1 LHIIGSFIIAV
12 TCTFWTASFLDIGYV
27 YANGLPNS
35 GSCSVAVCKNN
46 TGMSTSHREG
56 ADVAD
61 VNAVRDAGPPAA
73 GELW

>member
-1 LHIIGSFIIAV
+1 
-12 TCTFWTASFLDIGYV
+12 
-27 YANGLPNS
+27 
-35 GSCSVAVCKNN
+35 VAVCKNN

-61 VNAVRDAGPPAA
+61 VNAARDAGPPAA